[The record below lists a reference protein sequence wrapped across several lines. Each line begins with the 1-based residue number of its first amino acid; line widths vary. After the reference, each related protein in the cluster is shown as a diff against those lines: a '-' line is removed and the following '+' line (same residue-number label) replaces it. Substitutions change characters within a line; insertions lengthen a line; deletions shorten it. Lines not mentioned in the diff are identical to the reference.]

1 MKFIRR
7 FKLPQFLL
15 IVSVVAF
22 LILPTVVTF
31 SLMKRNDAANRKM
44 DEVARELAVQ
54 SNIKTVESTEADNE
68 DILGQDNRRLEKD
81 TTDQNPLTLGVSDA
95 TAGDAELSET
105 AGDASME
112 DEDLVQDTVVEPN
125 GKKVYLTFDDGPSEN
140 TNEILDI
147 LAQYDV
153 KATFFV
159 VADSYKYM
167 DQLARIAAEGH
178 TIGLHSASHVYSRIY
193 ADMDSY
199 KRDVEGVHDTVQRI
213 TGVDSKYYRFPG
225 GSSNSVSNV
234 SIDDCISYLHEN
246 GYEYFDWNALSRD
259 AEYTGFSPEE
269 LNGNIMAGVRNN
281 EGDSIVLMHDLDE
294 HHNTVEALPALIET
308 LKAEGY
314 TLCPID
320 ASTTPVQ
327 HYVPAEN

>member
-1 MKFIRR
+1 MKPFRR
-7 FKLPQFLL
+7 FKLPQLLL
-15 IVSVVAF
+15 IVAVAAF
-22 LILPTVVTF
+22 LILPSVVTF
-31 SLMKRNDAANRKM
+31 SLMKRNDAANSKM
-44 DEVARELAVQ
+44 DEVARKLAAE
-54 SNIKTVESTEADNE
+54 SNIRTVETTETDNE
-68 DILGQDNRRLEKD
+68 NIMGQDNRRLEKD
-81 TTDQNPLTLGVSDA
+81 TTAQNPLTLGVAEA

-105 AGDASME
+105 AGDASIE
-112 DEDLVQDTVVEPN
+112 DEDTQVEKTAVEPN

-147 LAQYDV
+147 LAEYDV

-167 DQLARIAAEGH
+167 DQLTRIAAEGH
-178 TIGLHSASHVYSRIY
+178 TIGLHSASHVYNRLY

-199 KRDVEGVHDTVQRI
+199 IRDVEGVHDTVERI

-246 GYEYFDWNALSRD
+246 GYEYYDWNALSRD

-269 LNGNIMAGVRNN
+269 LNGNIMSGVRNN
-281 EGDSIVLMHDLDE
+281 EGDSIVLMHDLDD

-320 ASTTPVQ
+320 DSTSPVQ
-327 HYVPAEN
+327 HYVPGE